1 MVTSGFVVIVVVVIV
16 FFYFVLFFQVY
27 CEALRL
33 FYEQAWK
40 A

>member
-1 MVTSGFVVIVVVVIV
+1 MVTSGFVIVIVVVV
-16 FFYFVLFFQVY
+16 FFCFVFQVY
-27 CEALRL
+27 CGALRL